1 MDIILP
7 NIGETVDEGKVIKWL
22 KQVGDQV
29 ADGDVVCEVETDKS
43 TMDVPT
49 TIAGTIK
56 EIKVKEELGNDE
68 LIINKII
75 QFPKILQ
82 RPIIINNGKAVIGRP
97 PEKILEISSPS
108 CQIHKRGALL
118 HSISEP

>member
-43 TMDVPT
+43 TMEVPT

-56 EIKVKEELGNDE
+56 EIKVKEGEIVPVGS
-68 LIINKII
+68 
-75 QFPKILQ
+75 IL
-82 RPIIINNGKAVIGRP
+82 AVV
-97 PEKILEISSPS
+97 E
-108 CQIHKRGALL
+108 
-118 HSISEP
+118 

>member
-29 ADGDVVCEVETDKS
+29 ADGDVVCEVETYKS
-43 TMDVPT
+43 TMEVPT

-56 EIKVKEELGNDE
+56 EIKVKEGEIVPVGS
-68 LIINKII
+68 
-75 QFPKILQ
+75 ILA
-82 RPIIINNGKAVIGRP
+82 IV
-97 PEKILEISSPS
+97 E
-108 CQIHKRGALL
+108 
-118 HSISEP
+118 